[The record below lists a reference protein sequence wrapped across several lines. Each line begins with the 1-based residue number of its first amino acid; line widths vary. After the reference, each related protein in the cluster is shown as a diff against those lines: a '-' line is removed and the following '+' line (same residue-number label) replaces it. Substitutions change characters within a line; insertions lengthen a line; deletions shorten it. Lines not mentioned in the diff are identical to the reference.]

1 MVLIKIRHL
10 QSIRTQKMARIL
22 ILDNYDSFTFN
33 LVHYVEEFGVHQ
45 VDVFRNDQILVEDVF
60 KYDGIVLSPGPGIP
74 CEAGNLLPIIEEYSQ
89 TKRILGVC
97 LGQQAIAEV
106 FGGSLLNLSTV
117 YHGIATKMEV
127 AEPVH
132 YLFNNIPKQFEAGRY
147 HSWVVNPETLPMCLQ
162 ITATDE
168 NNQIMALCHNELDV
182 CGVQFHPES
191 ILTPNGKQMI
201 FNWLRKFQS
210 PSNL

>member
-1 MVLIKIRHL
+1 L

-33 LVHYVEEFGVHQ
+33 LVHYVEEFCMHQ
-45 VDVFRNDQILVEDVF
+45 VDVFRNDQILVEDVAS
-60 KYDGIVLSPGPGIP
+60 YDGIILSPGPGIP
-74 CEAGNLLPIIEEYSQ
+74 CEAGNLLPIIKEYSQ

-127 AEPVH
+127 LEPVH
-132 YLFNNIPKQFEAGRY
+132 YLFGNIPKQFEAGRY
-147 HSWVVNPETLPMCLQ
+147 HSWVVNPETLPECLR

-168 NNQIMALCHNELDV
+168 SGQIMALCHNVLDV

-201 FNWLRKFQS
+201 FNWLSRF
-210 PSNL
+210 

>member
-1 MVLIKIRHL
+1 M

-33 LVHYVEEFGVHQ
+33 LVHYVEEFGAHQ
-45 VDVFRNDQILVEDVF
+45 VDVFRNDQILVEDVAS
-60 KYDGIVLSPGPGIP
+60 YDGIILSPGPGIP
-74 CEAGNLLPIIEEYSQ
+74 CEAGNLLPIIKGYSQ

-97 LGQQAIAEV
+97 LGQQAIAES

-127 AEPVH
+127 VEPVH
-132 YLFNNIPKQFEAGRY
+132 YLFCNIPKQFEAGRY
-147 HSWVVNPETLPMCLQ
+147 HSWVVNPETLPECLR

-168 NNQIMALCHNELDV
+168 SGQIMALCHNVLDI

-201 FNWLRKFQS
+201 FNWLSRF
-210 PSNL
+210 